1 MKTNKTQKAGI
12 YLSLLFFFFLHA
24 CNLPSE
30 TEPKLSL
37 EAQAGTLAA
46 QTVEASK
53 QKRPTKTRVPRSTPT
68 QVRPSKTPTP
78 VTTETPTPTQTQT
91 QTQTS
96 SVPKAPGLQN
106 YDFFCSWNGS
116 GVDLTITIEWSDKSN
131 NELGFIIRRNGT
143 EIAKL
148 PPNTTSYFDAYAVS
162 SGQVVNYAVQ
172 AYNNSGV
179 SKQLTL
185 SATCE

>member
-1 MKTNKTQKAGI
+1 MNTNKTQKAGI
-12 YLSLLFFFFLHA
+12 YLSPLFVLFLHA

-78 VTTETPTPTQTQT
+78 ATTETPT
-91 QTQTS
+91 QTS
-96 SVPKAPGLQN
+96 GVPKAPGLQN

-116 GVDLTITIEWSDKSN
+116 SVDLTITIEWSDKSN